1 MDASG
6 HGWGPRVPGEVF
18 GPYRLES
25 LLGAGG
31 MGQVWRAV
39 DTDHGDRVV
48 ALKVLAA
55 AVADDADFTRRF
67 RRESALAAGLNAP
80 TIVPIH
86 SYGEID
92 GRLFIDMA
100 LIDGRDLGDI
110 IDRDGPLR
118 PDRAV
123 RIVDQ
128 VADALDTAHRAGLV
142 HRDVKPSNILV
153 TSRGRGREFV
163 YLIDFGIARPTT
175 SSPADPRTMT
185 GAVVGTPAYMAP
197 ERFDGEGDHR
207 SDVYSLACV
216 LFEALT
222 GEPPFRGPGLWS
234 YLHAH
239 RTSPPPRPGAA
250 VPDLPPALDQV
261 IARGLAKRPDHRF
274 ATAGALATAA
284 EAALVGPPP
293 RTPPAPT
300 PQAAIPPAAA
310 PPAAL
315 RQPAR
320 RPDPPATVGSA
331 APSPIAGSGP
341 APAFPPR
348 PPASPTIP
356 PTAPHPIGA
365 ARTEPAPPRN
375 RALVRR
381 AVPGRPQS
389 SRRKLI
395 GLVGAGALVVL
406 VIGSAL
412 ARLWVLE
419 QYYVGVDDDQVAIY
433 QGVRGEVLGVPLHQ
447 IAEKTTIALSDLPA
461 SERALVAEGVQS
473 TTGLPGARGVIDTL
487 ERRLLP
493 PCPATPAPGARA
505 TDSPPADTAPLST
518 ASPEPGLTCRFVG

>member
-1 MDASG
+1 
-6 HGWGPRVPGEVF
+6 VPQEVF

-39 DTDHGDRVV
+39 DTDHGGRVV

-55 AVADDADFTRRF
+55 AVADNAEFARRF

-80 TIVPIH
+80 NIVPIH

-153 TSRGRGREFV
+153 TKRGRGREFV
-163 YLIDFGIARPTT
+163 YLIDFGIARPTMT
-175 SSPADPRTMT
+175 SPADPRTMT

-222 GEPPFRGPGLWS
+222 GEQPFPGPGLWS
-234 YLHAH
+234 YLQAH
-239 RTSPPPRPGAA
+239 RTSPPPRPSAA
-250 VPDLPPALDQV
+250 VPDLPPALDEV
-261 IARGLAKRPDHRF
+261 IAGGLAKRPGRRF

-284 EAALVGPPP
+284 EAALA
-293 RTPPAPT
+293 TPSAPT
-300 PQAAIPPAAA
+300 P
-310 PPAAL
+310 
-315 RQPAR
+315 
-320 RPDPPATVGSA
+320 PDTTRPPATRPPPTRPNQVRLAEGSA
-331 APSPIAGSGP
+331 GPSPAVGP
-341 APAFPPR
+341 SRAQVLPPR

-356 PTAPHPIGA
+356 PTPPRPGGDA
-365 ARTEPAPPRN
+365 ARPRPAASWDSTLVRPEEPA
-375 RALVRR
+375 L
-381 AVPGRPQS
+381 PGRPPS
-389 SRRKLI
+389 SRRRRLW
-395 GLVGAGALVVL
+395 LVGAAVLVVVL
-406 VIGSAL
+406 VVGAAL
-412 ARLWVLE
+412 SRLWVLD
-419 QYYVGVDDDQVAIY
+419 QYYVGVDIDQVVIY
-433 QGVRGEVLGVPLHQ
+433 QGVRGAVLGVPLHQ
-447 IAEKTTIALSDLPA
+447 VAEKTDIALSDLPE
-461 SERALVAEGVQS
+461 SERSLVAEGIQS

-493 PCPATPAPGARA
+493 PCPVSPEATPPAAPTPGPPPSTA
-505 TDSPPADTAPLST
+505 PADTTPIQT
-518 ASPEPGLTCRFVG
+518 AQSEPGLTCRPVS

>member
-175 SSPADPRTMT
+175 ASPTYPRTMT
-185 GAVVGTPAYMAP
+185 GTVVGTPAYMAP

-222 GEPPFRGPGLWS
+222 GEPPFPGPGLWS

-239 RTSPPPRPGAA
+239 RTSPAPRPSAA
-250 VPDLPPALDQV
+250 VADLPIALDHV

-274 ATAGALATAA
+274 TTAGALATAA

-300 PQAAIPPAAA
+300 PPAAA
-310 PPAAL
+310 PPAPAPPAPAPPATP

-320 RPDPPATVGSA
+320 RPDPPAAGSA
-331 APSPIAGSGP
+331 APSPVAGAGR
-341 APAFPPR
+341 ARALPPR
-348 PPASPTIP
+348 PPASPTVP
-356 PTAPHPIGA
+356 PSTPHPIAA
-365 ARTEPAPPRN
+365 ARTESAPPRD
-375 RALVRR
+375 RTLGRP
-381 AVPGRPQS
+381 AVPGRSRS

-395 GLVGAGALVVL
+395 GLVGAGVLVVL
-406 VIGSAL
+406 VIGLAL
-412 ARLWVLE
+412 ARLWVLD
-419 QYYVGVDDDQVAIY
+419 QYYVGVEADQVAIY
-433 QGVRGEVLGVPLHQ
+433 QGVRGDVVGVPLHQ
-447 IAEKTTIALSDLPA
+447 VAELTDIAVDALPEP
-461 SERALVAEGVQS
+461 ERAVVYDGIRS

-487 ERRLLP
+487 RNRLLP
-493 PCPATPAPGARA
+493 PCPVTPDA
-505 TDSPPADTAPLST
+505 TAPLPT
-518 ASPEPGLTCRFVG
+518 ASAEPGTTCRPVS

>member
-55 AVADDADFTRRF
+55 AVADDAEFTRRF

-175 SSPADPRTMT
+175 ASPADPRTMT

-197 ERFDGEGDHR
+197 ERFDGDGDHR

-222 GEPPFRGPGLWS
+222 GEPPFPGPGLWS

-239 RTSPPPRPGAA
+239 RTSPAPRPSAA

-261 IARGLAKRPDHRF
+261 IARGLAKRPGHRF

-284 EAALVGPPP
+284 EAALVGPSP

-300 PQAAIPPAAA
+300 PPGAAQPAA
-310 PPAAL
+310 P

-320 RPDPPATVGSA
+320 RPDPPATGSA
-331 APSPIAGSGP
+331 APSPVAGSGR
-341 APAFPPR
+341 ARALPPR
-348 PPASPTIP
+348 PPASPTVP
-356 PTAPHPIGA
+356 PTTPHPIA
-365 ARTEPAPPRN
+365 TARTESAPPQDRTP
-375 RALVRR
+375 VRP
-381 AVPGRPQS
+381 AVPGRSRS

-395 GLVGAGALVVL
+395 GLVGAGVLVVL
-406 VIGSAL
+406 VIGLAL

-419 QYYVGVDDDQVAIY
+419 QYYVGVEADQVAIY
-433 QGVRGEVLGVPLHQ
+433 QGVRGDVAGVPLHQ
-447 IAEKTTIALSDLPA
+447 
-461 SERALVAEGVQS
+461 VAELTGIAVTELPEPDRAVVHDGIRS
-473 TTGLPGARGVIDTL
+473 TTGLPGARGVIDIL
-487 ERRLLP
+487 RNRLLP
-493 PCPATPAPGARA
+493 PCPVAPDATPLP
-505 TDSPPADTAPLST
+505 TA
-518 ASPEPGLTCRFVG
+518 AAEPGTTCRPVS